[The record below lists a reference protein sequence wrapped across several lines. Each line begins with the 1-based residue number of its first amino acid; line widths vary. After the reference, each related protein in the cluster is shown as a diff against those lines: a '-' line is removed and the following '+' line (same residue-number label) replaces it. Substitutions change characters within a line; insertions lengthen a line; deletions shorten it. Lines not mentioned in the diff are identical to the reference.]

1 MMGIVKGQMT
11 VMVLIKLL
19 EKHNRLP
26 CPRDCPSEVKH
37 TAKHS
42 HTVFIISVSQMH
54 LGKQTCLCF
63 EQVRMLM
70 QHCWDFDPARR
81 PSFKSL
87 IESIEAIRKT
97 YERQP
102 NVRLAQISQ

>member
-1 MMGIVKGQMT
+1 MMGNVHGQMT

-26 CPRDCPSEVKH
+26 CPRDCPSEVKP

-54 LGKQTCLCF
+54 LGKQTCLVFNRSTC
-63 EQVRMLM
+63 
-70 QHCWDFDPARR
+70 
-81 PSFKSL
+81 
-87 IESIEAIRKT
+87 
-97 YERQP
+97 
-102 NVRLAQISQ
+102 